1 MRKEDVI
8 IKSDSITVL
17 PILPQTLWELVKLSQ
32 QKELDLKRLKALLFE
47 DVGLCA
53 KALNEINSIEDIKE
67 PVKSF
72 NQALETIDLEHFLIK
87 ALSSTLYDLK
97 NLEEVAWHTKFNQ
110 RSVISALACKFI
122 GEEIAYPD
130 LEELYLCG
138 LLHDVGILF
147 LKDEFPEEYSLV
159 LERNNKGAKLSQIE
173 REILATDHLEAGER
187 VVNEWDFPANLK
199 KAIVGHE
206 WEAEKDYEPSDFVPR
221 IVNVAEQ
228 IAGIFFVEA
237 EAQALEKLSRSW
249 EKSLNLPTGLFNR
262 IYPKLSEEISKRA
275 VYYQDVPEDL
285 TDVVLQAH
293 KLIGTLVRNCED
305 KTKEKTR
312 ELCIKNEEE
321 KKKAELESLKIIL
334 ATFSHYINN
343 ATTSIMGRSQL
354 IDIAIKRGDI
364 KDENGKIS
372 SSMKI
377 IQQGVEN
384 ITAVLNGLKRLDS
397 FRTVRYH
404 ERSNIIDIR
413 DKIEIKGL

>member
-8 IKSDSITVL
+8 IASDSITGL

-32 QKELDLKRLKALLFE
+32 QKEPDLERLKALLFE

-53 KALNEINSIEDIKE
+53 KALNEVNSIEDIKE

-87 ALSSTLYDLK
+87 TLSSPLYDLK
-97 NLEEVAWHTKFNQ
+97 NSEEIVWHNRFNQ
-110 RSVISALACKFI
+110 SSVVSALACKLI
-122 GEEIAYPD
+122 GEEISYPD
-130 LEELYLCG
+130 LDELYLCG

-147 LKDEFPEEYSLV
+147 LKDSFPEEYILV
-159 LERNNKGAKLSQIE
+159 LERKNNGEKLSQIE

-199 KAIVGHE
+199 KAIAGHE
-206 WEAEKDYEPSDFVPR
+206 WEAEKDYEPFELVPR

-228 IAGIFFVEA
+228 IAEILFVEA

-285 TDVVLQAH
+285 TNVVLQAH
-293 KLIGTLVRNCED
+293 KLIGTLVQNCDE
-305 KTKEKTR
+305 KTKEKIR
-312 ELCIKNEEE
+312 ELCRKSEEE
-321 KKKAELESLKIIL
+321 TKKAELESLKIIL

-364 KDENGKIS
+364 KDESGKIS

-377 IQQGVEN
+377 IQ
-384 ITAVLNGLKRLDS
+384 
-397 FRTVRYH
+397 
-404 ERSNIIDIR
+404 
-413 DKIEIKGL
+413 

>member
-1 MRKEDVI
+1 MRKEGFI

-32 QKELDLKRLKALLFE
+32 QKEPDLKRLKALLFE

-53 KALNEINSIEDIKE
+53 KALNEINSIEDLKE

-72 NQALETIDLEHFLIK
+72 NQALETIDLEQFLIK

-147 LKDEFPEEYSLV
+147 LKDGFPEEYSLV
-159 LERNNKGAKLSQIE
+159 LERNNNGVKLSQIE
-173 REILATDHLEAGER
+173 REILATDHLEAGEG
-187 VVNEWDFPANLK
+187 VIAEWVFPRNLK
-199 KAIVGHE
+199 KAIIGHE
-206 WEAEKDYEPSDFVPR
+206 DNAKESYEPAELVPR
-221 IVNVAEQ
+221 IVSVAEQ
-228 IAGIFFVEA
+228 ITEIIFVET
-237 EAQALEKLSRSW
+237 EPQVLEKLAEYW
-249 EKSLNLPTGLFNR
+249 GKIINLPSNFFNSVY
-262 IYPKLSEEISKRA
+262 IKLSEEISKRA
-275 VYYQDVPEDL
+275 TRYQELPEDL
-285 TDVVLQAH
+285 YEVILQAH
-293 KLIGTLVRNCED
+293 RLISRLIQNSE
-305 KTKEKTR
+305 EKTR
-312 ELCIKNEEE
+312 EKFREIYREKEEE
-321 KKKAELESLKIIL
+321 RKKAELESLKIIL

-364 KDENGKIS
+364 KDENGKIT

-397 FRTVRYH
+397 FRTIKYH
-404 ERSNIIDIR
+404 EHSNIIDIR

>member
-8 IKSDSITVL
+8 LTSDSITGL
-17 PILPQTLWELVKLSQ
+17 PILPQTLWGLVKLYQ
-32 QKELDLKRLKALLFE
+32 QKVTDLQKLKALLFE

-53 KALNEINSIEDIKE
+53 KVLGEINSIEDKFE
-67 PVKSF
+67 PVNSF
-72 NQALETIDLEHFLIK
+72 DQALKALDLDRFLIK
-87 ALSSTLYDLK
+87 ALSSPLYDLK
-97 NLEEVAWHTKFNQ
+97 NSEEIVWHNRFNQ
-110 RSVISALACKFI
+110 SSVVSALACKLI
-122 GEEIAYPD
+122 GEEISYPD

-147 LKDEFPEEYSLV
+147 LKDSFPEEYTLV
-159 LERNNKGAKLSQIE
+159 LERKNNGEKLSQIE

-187 VVNEWDFPANLK
+187 VVNEWNFPANLK
-199 KAIVGHE
+199 KAIIGHE
-206 WEAEKDYEPSDFVPR
+206 WEAEKDYEPSELVPR

-228 IAGIFFVEA
+228 IAEILFVEA

-249 EKSLNLPTGLFNR
+249 EKSLNLPTGFFNR

-285 TDVVLQAH
+285 MDVVLQAH
-293 KLIGTLVRNCED
+293 KLIGTLVHNCED

-312 ELCIKNEEE
+312 ELCRKNEEE

-364 KDENGKIS
+364 KDKSGKIT

-384 ITAVLNGLKRLDS
+384 ITAVLNGLKKLDS

>member
-8 IKSDSITVL
+8 IASDSITGL
-17 PILPQTLWELVKLSQ
+17 PILPQTLWELVKLYQ
-32 QKELDLKRLKALLFE
+32 QKVTDFQKLKALLFG

-53 KALNEINSIEDIKE
+53 KVLGEINSIEDKQE

-72 NQALETIDLEHFLIK
+72 DQALKALNLEQFLIK
-87 ALSSTLYDLK
+87 ALSSPLYDLK
-97 NLEEVAWHTKFNQ
+97 NSEEIVWHNRFNQ
-110 RSVISALACKFI
+110 SSVVSALACKFI
-122 GEEIAYPD
+122 GEEISYPD
-130 LEELYLCG
+130 LDELYLCG

-147 LKDEFPEEYSLV
+147 LKDSFPEEYTLV
-159 LERNNKGAKLSQIE
+159 LERKNNGEKLSQIE
-173 REILATDHLEAGER
+173 REILATDHLEAEER
-187 VVNEWDFPANLK
+187 VINEWDFPANLK

-206 WEAEKDYEPSDFVPR
+206 CEAEKDYEHSELVPR

-228 IAGIFFVEA
+228 IAEIFFVEA

-285 TDVVLQAH
+285 TNVVLQAH
-293 KLIGTLVRNCED
+293 KLIGTLIQNCED
-305 KTKEKTR
+305 KTNEKIR
-312 ELCIKNEEE
+312 ELCRKSEEE
-321 KKKAELESLKIIL
+321 TKKTELESLKIIL

-384 ITAVLNGLKRLDS
+384 ITAVLNGLKKLES

-404 ERSNIIDIR
+404 EHSNIIDIR
-413 DKIEIKGL
+413 NKIEIKGL

>member
-8 IKSDSITVL
+8 IASDSITGL
-17 PILPQTLWELVKLSQ
+17 PILPQTLWELVKLYQ
-32 QKELDLKRLKALLFE
+32 QKVTDFQKLKALLFG

-53 KALNEINSIEDIKE
+53 KVLGEINSIEDKQE
-67 PVKSF
+67 PVNSF
-72 NQALETIDLEHFLIK
+72 DQALKALDLEQFLIK
-87 ALSSTLYDLK
+87 ALSSPLYDLK
-97 NLEEVAWHTKFNQ
+97 NSEEIVWHNRFNQ
-110 RSVISALACKFI
+110 SSVVSALACKFI
-122 GEEIAYPD
+122 GEEISYPD
-130 LEELYLCG
+130 LDELYLCG

-147 LKDEFPEEYSLV
+147 LKDSFPEEYTLV
-159 LERNNKGAKLSQIE
+159 LERKNNGEKLSQIE
-173 REILATDHLEAGER
+173 REILATDHLEAEER

-206 WEAEKDYEPSDFVPR
+206 CEAEKDYEHSELVPR
-221 IVNVAEQ
+221 IVNVSEQ
-228 IAGIFFVEA
+228 IAEIFFVEA

-275 VYYQDVPEDL
+275 VYYQDVPENL
-285 TDVVLQAH
+285 MDVVLQAH
-293 KLIGTLVRNCED
+293 KLIGTLIQNCED
-305 KTKEKTR
+305 KTKEKIR
-312 ELCIKNEEE
+312 ELCRKNEEE
-321 KKKAELESLKIIL
+321 EKKAELESLKIIL

-384 ITAVLNGLKRLDS
+384 ITAVLNGLKKLES

-404 ERSNIIDIR
+404 EHSNIIDIR
-413 DKIEIKGL
+413 NKIEIKGL